1 VTEAFLHYIWQY
13 QYFNKEGLQ
22 TSDGEHLLI
31 FKPGIINTNSG
42 PDFSDARIGVGNIE
56 WRGSVEIHIKAS
68 GWTDHQHNID
78 EAYEK
83 VVLHVVWE
91 NDKGIF
97 HRDGSS
103 IPTLELKG
111 RVDPEHW
118 ARYKK
123 LITNPDS
130 IPCTNHWPQVSELS
144 KLSMLDKAVAVRLQT
159 KSKIVENTLA
169 KTNGDWEE
177 TCYRL
182 LLKNFGFK
190 VNADP
195 MEQLAEAL
203 PYKIILKSVDKPYLV
218 EALLLGQAGFLEK
231 PSEEEYILLL
241 KREFRL
247 LSKKFNL
254 DEKQM
259 REAQW
264 RFLRLRPA
272 NFPTVRLAQ
281 LAALFSRHA
290 NLFSKLLAS
299 KTSKELTELF
309 HVIQSDYWLHHY
321 QIGKP
326 TITQV
331 DGLGKSSIHNVI
343 INTVAPLLTA
353 YGRLHDDQSYV
364 DCAVELL
371 QHAPSENNKITRQW
385 SELGFNVNTAFDSQG
400 LIELYNNYCTK
411 RRCLEC
417 TIGVHIVNKR

>member
-1 VTEAFLHYIWQY
+1 MTEAFLHYIWQY
-13 QYFNKEGLQ
+13 QYFNKEELQ
-22 TSDGEHLLI
+22 TSDGEPLQI

-42 PDFSDARIGVGNIE
+42 PDFSDARIGIGNLE

-68 GWTDHQHNID
+68 GWTDHQHSTD

-91 NDKGIF
+91 NDKNIL
-97 HRDGSS
+97 HSDGSP
-103 IPTLELKG
+103 IPTLELKN
-111 RVDPEHW
+111 RVDPAHW
-118 ARYKK
+118 DRYRK
-123 LITNPDS
+123 LVTNPEA
-130 IPCTNHWPQVSELS
+130 IPCTTHFSRVPDIS
-144 KLSMLDKAVAVRLQT
+144 KLSMLDKVVAVRLQT
-159 KSKIVENTLA
+159 KSKIVEITLA

-182 LLKNFGFK
+182 LCKNFGFK
-190 VNADP
+190 VNAEA

-203 PYKIILKSVDKPYLV
+203 PYRVILKSVDKPYQV
-218 EALLLGQAGFLEK
+218 EALFLGQAGFLEK
-231 PSEEEYILLL
+231 PSEDEYISIL
-241 KREFRL
+241 KREFKL

-254 DEKQM
+254 ENKQM

-272 NFPTVRLAQ
+272 NFPTIRLAQ
-281 LAALFSRHA
+281 LAVLFSTHA
-290 NLFSKLLAS
+290 NLFSKILAS

-309 HVIQSDYWLHHY
+309 QITQSDYWLHHY

-326 TITQV
+326 TVTQV

-353 YGRLHDDQSYV
+353 YGRLHDDQSYI
-364 DCAVELL
+364 DRAVELL
-371 QHAPSENNKITRQW
+371 QQLPSENNKITCQW
-385 SELGFNVNTAFDSQG
+385 IEQGFKVKTAFDSQG

-417 TIGVHIVNKR
+417 TIGMHIVNQR